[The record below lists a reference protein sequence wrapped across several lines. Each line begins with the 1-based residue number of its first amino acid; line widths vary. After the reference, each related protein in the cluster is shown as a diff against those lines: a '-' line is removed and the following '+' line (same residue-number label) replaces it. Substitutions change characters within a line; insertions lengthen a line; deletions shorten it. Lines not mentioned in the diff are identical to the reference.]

1 MTLDQ
6 LQASL
11 SSLASGGTELLNRAQ
26 FQSVFVSAGSEE
38 EAKQHAIL
46 VAEENRCGVR
56 FLGLEECYAVFTKKQ
71 TVRRT
76 AL

>member
-1 MTLDQ
+1 MTLAQ

-11 SSLASGGTELLNRAQ
+11 SSLAVGGTELLNQAQ
-26 FQSVFVSAGSEE
+26 FRSVFASAGSEE

-46 VAEENRCGVR
+46 VADENRCGVR

-71 TVRRT
+71 SVRRT
-76 AL
+76 AM

>member
-11 SSLASGGTELLNRAQ
+11 SSLDAGGTELLNEVQ
-26 FQSVFVSAGSEE
+26 FQSVFAASGSEE

-71 TVRRT
+71 SVRRT
-76 AL
+76 AM